1 MTYSEIWLQVTEPLT
16 SVSRL
21 RPLLSVVVSE
31 VEISES
37 FLFRSLNETVFFLP
51 RRLCHVK
58 KTFQFNFFFSIFWS
72 WREKPQMGQNVAR
85 HFSQRLRSLWFD
97 LLWKLMLISHWSR
110 ATIWLNLFRID
121 HTLRHYLDSVV
132 VLPDVVLIAVLCLWT
147 VSALLNMMKVPL
159 SLL

>member
-1 MTYSEIWLQVTEPLT
+1 MSESLT

-58 KTFQFNFFFSIFWS
+58 KTFQVNLSSVSFGHEEKNLKWGKMSQDIF
-72 WREKPQMGQNVAR
+72 
-85 HFSQRLRSLWFD
+85 LRDSGAFD
-97 LLWKLMLISHWSR
+97 LTCFESKG
-110 ATIWLNLFRID
+110 
-121 HTLRHYLDSVV
+121 
-132 VLPDVVLIAVLCLWT
+132 
-147 VSALLNMMKVPL
+147 
-159 SLL
+159 